1 MRPHSSVGRPG
12 RSSIFSRRRLYVSS
26 VVIAA
31 FICLMADLN
40 AYKKLEA
47 RRRMILSGIEWYRAR
62 PEVNSPMVDPLVEQ
76 VIPEEKAAEKAILTQ
91 AIQKRIYS
99 LPPKQEIR

>member
-1 MRPHSSVGRPG
+1 
-12 RSSIFSRRRLYVSS
+12 
-26 VVIAA
+26 
-31 FICLMADLN
+31 
-40 AYKKLEA
+40 
-47 RRRMILSGIEWYRAR
+47 MILSGIEWYRAR

>member
-1 MRPHSSVGRPG
+1 
-12 RSSIFSRRRLYVSS
+12 
-26 VVIAA
+26 
-31 FICLMADLN
+31 
-40 AYKKLEA
+40 
-47 RRRMILSGIEWYRAR
+47 
-62 PEVNSPMVDPLVEQ
+62 MVDPLVEQ